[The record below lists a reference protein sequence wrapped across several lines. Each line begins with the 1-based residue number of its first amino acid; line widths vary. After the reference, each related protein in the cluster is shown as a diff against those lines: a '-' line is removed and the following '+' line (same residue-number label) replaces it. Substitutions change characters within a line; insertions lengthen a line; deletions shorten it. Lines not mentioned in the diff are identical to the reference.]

1 MKKSIF
7 ALILTL
13 FSASAMAKD
22 IKIERFRYA
31 GPYAVRAPFMLDSV
45 SLDSK
50 KFKTENLLETPLK
63 LGLVKSAKVVADS
76 VFSRSATP
84 ALHLLGFQVQNSAYA
99 KAKISV
105 KGLKNYHL
113 YVDGSKIGGAEAT
126 LQPGMHEFVVKFL
139 TTEAGSDTVR
149 VKLSTD
155 ADLLADATVGTG
167 KRLLTLSDITDG
179 LRIGGMSLSPDGRY
193 AITSYTETL
202 STGRTSTRYRVTDV
216 KTGRILEETERNI
229 AWMPRSNRYYY
240 TQPGEGGRRIVTV
253 EPATGAISTFAA
265 SLSDDGFVIAPN
277 EKFLILTH
285 RNDGPKG
292 DKDVH
297 QYVEP
302 DDRQPGWRNR
312 TSLLY
317 YDIATGT
324 SQPLTYG
331 HHDAMLR
338 DISEDGRYVL
348 FMTSKSRLTERPT
361 TLYSILRLDLQTMKA
376 DTIVKND
383 GFVSSAKFSPD
394 GRTLAVK
401 GSPESFGGIGK
412 NVPEGR
418 TPSMY
423 DYQLYLVDVA
433 TGRPTAL
440 TRTFNPSI
448 EDFQW
453 SKADGKLYFTALDR
467 DSIHFFSTDAKTLK
481 INKINLPEES
491 IRRFSLAQTQPLVAW
506 TGVGAS
512 NSTRS
517 YLTNLKTQKTTLVED
532 QHARLYGDIALGEC
546 KAWDYVNTRGDTVC
560 GRYYLPPSFDATKK
574 YPMLVYYY
582 GGCSP
587 TSRFFEG
594 GYAPHLYA
602 AQGYVVYVVNP
613 SGAAGF
619 GQEHASRHVNT
630 AGDFVADDIIE
641 GTKCF
646 AEEHPFV
653 DAKHIGCFGA
663 SYGGFMTQYLQ
674 TKTDIFAAA
683 MSHAGISDHT
693 SYWGEGYWGYSYSE
707 VAMANSYPWSHRELY
722 VDHSPLYNA
731 DKIHTPILFLHGT
744 ADTNVPVGESIQMYT
759 ALKLLGREAAFVVI
773 EGENH
778 WVQNYQKRQKWQNT
792 IFAWFQK
799 WLKGD
804 AAWWD
809 ALYPEKNL

>member
-1 MKKSIF
+1 MKKSVF
-7 ALILTL
+7 AVILSLISV
-13 FSASAMAKD
+13 SAVAKD

-31 GPYAVRAPFMLDSV
+31 GPYEMRTPFMLDSV

-50 KFKTENLLETPLK
+50 PFKTESLLETPLK
-63 LGLVKSAKVVADS
+63 LDLVKSAKIVEDT
-76 VFSRSATP
+76 VFSHSAAP
-84 ALHLLGFQVQNSAYA
+84 SLHLLGFQVQNSAFA
-99 KAKISV
+99 KTKISV

-113 YVDGSKIGGAEAT
+113 FVDGSKIGGGET
-126 LQPGMHEFVVKFL
+126 QLQPGTHEFVIKFL
-139 TTEAGSDTVR
+139 TEKAGSDTVC

-155 ADLLADATVGTG
+155 ADLTADAPTG
-167 KRLLTLSDITDG
+167 KRLLTINDLYDG
-179 LRIGGMSLSPDGRY
+179 LRIGGLSLSPDGRF

-202 STGRTSTRYRVTDV
+202 STGKSSTRYRVTDT
-216 KTGRILEETERNI
+216 KTGSIVGESEKAI
-229 AWMPRSNRYYY
+229 SWMPRSNRYYY
-240 TQPGEGGRRIVTV
+240 TQPSEGGRRIVTV
-253 EPATGAISTFAA
+253 EPATGAVSTLATG
-265 SLSDDGFVIAPN
+265 LSDDPFRISPT

-285 RNDGPKG
+285 KNDGPKG

-312 TSLLY
+312 NSLIF
-317 YDIATGT
+317 YDLSTGIA
-324 SQPLTYG
+324 QPLTYG
-331 HHDAMLR
+331 HHDASLL
-338 DISEDGRYVL
+338 DISDDGRHL
-348 FMTSKSRLTERPT
+348 LMITSKNRLTQRPT

-376 DTIVKND
+376 DTLVKDD
-383 GFVSSAKFSPD
+383 GFIASAKFSPD
-394 GRTLAVK
+394 GRTIAVK
-401 GSPESFGGIGK
+401 GSPEAFNGIGK
-412 NVPEGR
+412 NLPENR

-423 DYQLYLVDVA
+423 DYQLFFVDVA
-433 TGRPTAL
+433 TRKATPL
-440 TRTFNPSI
+440 TRSFNPSI
-448 EDFQW
+448 DDFQW
-453 SKADGKLYFTALDR
+453 SRADGKLYFTANDR
-467 DSIHFFSTDAKTLK
+467 DKINFFSADAKTLK
-481 INKINLPEES
+481 INQIETSEDCV
-491 IRRFSLAQTQPLVAW
+491 RRFSLAKTQPLVAW
-506 TGVGAS
+506 TGVSAS

-517 YLTNLKTQKTTLVED
+517 YLTNLKTQKSTLVED
-532 QHARLYGDIALGEC
+532 QHARLYGDIALGDC
-546 KAWDYVNTRGDTVC
+546 KSWDFVGSRGDTIC
-560 GRYYLPPSFDATKK
+560 ARYYLPPSFDASKK

-587 TSRFFEG
+587 TPRYFES

-602 AQGYVVYVVNP
+602 AQGYVVFVVNP

-619 GQEHASRHVNT
+619 GQEYASRHVNT

-646 AEEHPFV
+646 AEDHPFV
-653 DAKHIGCFGA
+653 DSKHIGCLGA

-707 VAMANSYPWSHRELY
+707 VAMANSYPWSHKELY

-759 ALKLLGREAAFVVI
+759 ALKLLGRETAFVVV

-778 WVQNYQKRQKWQNT
+778 WIQDYKKRQKWQAT
-792 IFAWFQK
+792 TFAWFQK

-804 AAWWD
+804 PTWWD
-809 ALYPEKNL
+809 TLYPEKNL

>member
-7 ALILTL
+7 AVILALI
-13 FSASAMAKD
+13 SASAMAKD

-31 GPYAVRAPFMLDSV
+31 GPYEMRAPLMLDSV

-50 KFKTENLLETPLK
+50 QFKTESLLETPLK
-63 LGLVKSAKVVADS
+63 LDLVKSAKVVEDT
-76 VFSRSATP
+76 VFSHSATP
-84 ALHLLGFQVQNSAYA
+84 SLHLLGFQVQNSAFA
-99 KAKISV
+99 KTKISV

-113 YVDGSKIGGAEAT
+113 YLDGSKIGGGET
-126 LQPGMHEFVVKFL
+126 QLQPGTHEFVVKFL
-139 TTEAGSDTVR
+139 TEKAGSDTVR
-149 VKLSTD
+149 VKISTD
-155 ADLLADATVGTG
+155 ADLTADAVTG
-167 KRLLTLSDITDG
+167 KRLLTLNDLYDG
-179 LRIGGMSLSPDGRY
+179 LRIGGLSLSPDGRY

-202 STGRTSTRYRVTDV
+202 STGKSSTRYRVTDT
-216 KTGRILEETERNI
+216 KTGGIVGESEKAI
-229 AWMPRSNRYYY
+229 SWMPRSNRYYY
-240 TQPGEGGRRIVTV
+240 TQPSEGGRRIVTV
-253 EPATGAISTFAA
+253 EPATGAVSTLATG
-265 SLSDDGFVIAPN
+265 LSDDAFRISPT

-285 RNDGPKG
+285 KNDGPKG

-312 TSLLY
+312 NSLIY
-317 YDIATGT
+317 YDLATGIA
-324 SQPLTYG
+324 QPLTYG
-331 HHDAMLR
+331 HHDASLL
-338 DISEDGRYVL
+338 DISDDGRHVL
-348 FMTSKSRLTERPT
+348 LITSKSRLTERPT

-376 DTIVKND
+376 DTIVKDD
-383 GFVSSAKFSPD
+383 GFIASAKFSPD
-394 GRTLAVK
+394 GKTLAVK
-401 GSPESFGGIGK
+401 GSPEAFGSIGK
-412 NVPEGR
+412 NVPTGR

-433 TGRPTAL
+433 TRKATPL
-440 TRTFNPSI
+440 TRSFNPSI
-448 EDFQW
+448 DDFQW
-453 SKADGKLYFTALDR
+453 SRADGKLYFTANDR
-467 DSIHFFSTDAKTLK
+467 DKINFFSADAKTLK
-481 INKINLPEES
+481 INQIETSEDCV
-491 IRRFSLAQTQPLVAW
+491 RRFSLAKTQPLAAW
-506 TGVGAS
+506 TGVSAS
-512 NSTRS
+512 NSARS
-517 YLTNLKTQKTTLVED
+517 YLTNLKTQKSTLVED
-532 QHARLYGDIALGEC
+532 QHARLYGDIALGDC
-546 KAWDYVNTRGDTVC
+546 KDWDFVGSRGDTIC
-560 GRYYLPPSFDATKK
+560 ARYYLPPSFDAAKK

-587 TSRFFEG
+587 TPRYFES

-602 AQGYVVYVVNP
+602 AQGYVVFVVNP

-619 GQEHASRHVNT
+619 GQEYASRHVNT

-646 AEEHPFV
+646 AEDHPFI
-653 DAKHIGCFGA
+653 DSKHIGCLGA

-707 VAMANSYPWSHRELY
+707 VAMANSYPWSHKELY
-722 VDHSPLYNA
+722 VEHSPLYNA

-759 ALKLLGREAAFVVI
+759 ALKLLGRETAFVVV

-778 WVQNYQKRQKWQNT
+778 WILDYKKRQKWQNT
-792 IFAWFQK
+792 TFAWFQK

-804 AAWWD
+804 ATWWD
-809 ALYPEKNL
+809 TLYPEKNL

>member
-1 MKKSIF
+1 MKKSVF
-7 ALILTL
+7 AVILGLIA
-13 FSASAMAKD
+13 ASAVAKD

-31 GPYAVRAPFMLDSV
+31 GPYEMRAPLMLDSV
-45 SLDSK
+45 SLDSQP
-50 KFKTENLLETPLK
+50 FKVENLLETPLK

-76 VFSRSATP
+76 VFSHSGTP
-84 ALHLLGFQVQNSAYA
+84 SLHLLGFQVQNSAFA

-113 YVDGSKIGGAEAT
+113 YIDGSKASGGET
-126 LQPGMHEFVVKFL
+126 QLQPGTHEIVVKYL
-139 TTEAGSDTVR
+139 TIDAGSDTVR
-149 VKLSTD
+149 VNLTSD
-155 ADLLADATVGTG
+155 ADLTADATTG
-167 KRLLTLSDITDG
+167 KRLLTINDLYDG
-179 LRIGGMSLSPDGRY
+179 LRIGGVSLSPDGRY

-202 STGRTSTRYRVTDV
+202 STGRSSTRYRVTDT
-216 KTGRILEETERNI
+216 KTGTIVGESDKAI
-229 AWMPRSNRYYY
+229 SWMPRSNRYYY
-240 TQPGEGGRRIVTV
+240 TQPSEGGRRIVTV
-253 EPATGAISTFAA
+253 EPATGLVSTLATG
-265 SLSDDGFVIAPN
+265 LSEDGFVIAPN

-312 TSLLY
+312 NSLLY
-317 YDIATGT
+317 YDITTGST
-324 SQPLTYG
+324 QPLTYG
-331 HHDAMLR
+331 HHNVWPTS
-338 DISEDGRYVL
+338 ISMDGRHL
-348 FMTSKSRLTERPT
+348 IFMTSKSRLAERPT
-361 TLYSILRLDLQTMKA
+361 TLYSILRLDLQTMQA
-376 DTIVKND
+376 DTIVSDD
-383 GFVSSAKFSPD
+383 GFISDAKLSHD

-401 GSPESFGGIGK
+401 GSPEAFGGIGK
-412 NVPEGR
+412 NLPADR

-423 DYQLYLVDVA
+423 DYQLFLVDVA
-433 TGRPTAL
+433 TRKATPL
-440 TRTFNPSI
+440 TRSFNPSI
-448 EDFQW
+448 DDYEW
-453 SKADGKLYFTALDR
+453 CLTDGKLYFTANDR
-467 DSIHFFSTDAKTLK
+467 DKINLFAADTKTLK
-481 INKINLPEES
+481 INQIKLPEDCV
-491 IRRFSLAQTQPLVAW
+491 RRFWLADTQPLMAW
-506 TGVGAS
+506 TGVSAS

-532 QHARLYGDIALGEC
+532 QHARLYGDIALGDC
-546 KAWDYVNTRGDTVC
+546 KTWDFVSSRGDTIC
-560 GRYYLPPSFDATKK
+560 GRYYLPPLFDAAKK

-587 TSRFFEG
+587 TPRYFES

-602 AQGYVVYVVNP
+602 AQGYVVFVVNP

-619 GQEHASRHVNT
+619 GQEYASRHVNT

-641 GTKCF
+641 GTRCF

-653 DAKHIGCFGA
+653 DGKKIGCLGA

-674 TKTDIFAAA
+674 TKTDLFAAA

-707 VAMANSYPWSHRELY
+707 VAMANSYPWSHKELY
-722 VDHSPLYNA
+722 VEHSPLYNA

-759 ALKLLGREAAFVVI
+759 ALKLLGRETAFVVV

-778 WVQNYQKRQKWQNT
+778 WIQDYKKRQKWQAT
-792 IFAWFQK
+792 TFAWFQK

-804 AAWWD
+804 PTWWD
-809 ALYPEKNL
+809 TLYPEKNL